1 MASNHFEGK
10 ILNVRPNLAV
20 KINPVFYQL
29 LNGSYEGW
37 FYERFINLVSYE
49 KQGQHIVDFVD
60 NNSNVYESR
69 VKTIHVYGID
79 ELSPLEFVGFI
90 QKSISND
97 QFVNLWCD
105 EYYIKD
111 SIRYHEYHFVHP
123 LTVYGVQ
130 DGRAYCEFFS
140 TTRGM
145 TLIEVPMN
153 DPRQAY
159 YSIKDS

>member
-1 MASNHFEGK
+1 MALMNYLH
-10 ILNVRPNLAV
+10 
-20 KINPVFYQL
+20 
-29 LNGSYEGW
+29 
-37 FYERFINLVSYE
+37 
-49 KQGQHIVDFVD
+49 
-60 NNSNVYESR
+60 
-69 VKTIHVYGID
+69 
-79 ELSPLEFVGFI
+79 LEFVDFI

-153 DPRQAY
+153 DLRQAY
-159 YSIKDS
+159 YSIKDYYTCGASYEILKVTMSTYEVKEYNREPFDLTVFNQELSYYSHGQPNPHKKENAGLMEVMWYMDWHIITIS

>member
-1 MASNHFEGK
+1 MALMNYLH
-10 ILNVRPNLAV
+10 
-20 KINPVFYQL
+20 
-29 LNGSYEGW
+29 
-37 FYERFINLVSYE
+37 
-49 KQGQHIVDFVD
+49 
-60 NNSNVYESR
+60 
-69 VKTIHVYGID
+69 
-79 ELSPLEFVGFI
+79 LEFVDFI

-145 TLIEVPMN
+145 TLIEVPMG
-153 DPRQAY
+153 DLRQAY
-159 YSIKDS
+159 YSIKDYYTCGASYEILKVTMSTYEVKEYNREPFDLTVFNQELSYYFHGKHKPHKTRER

>member
-37 FYERFINLVSYE
+37 FYERFINLISYE
-49 KQGQHIVDFVD
+49 KQGQHIVAFVD

-79 ELSPLEFVGFI
+79 ELGSADIILDREKGR
-90 QKSISND
+90 D
-97 QFVNLWCD
+97 
-105 EYYIKD
+105 Y
-111 SIRYHEYHFVHP
+111 VHKGAKGKG
-123 LTVYGVQ
+123 TCNV
-130 DGRAYCEFFS
+130 
-140 TTRGM
+140 
-145 TLIEVPMN
+145 
-153 DPRQAY
+153 
-159 YSIKDS
+159 